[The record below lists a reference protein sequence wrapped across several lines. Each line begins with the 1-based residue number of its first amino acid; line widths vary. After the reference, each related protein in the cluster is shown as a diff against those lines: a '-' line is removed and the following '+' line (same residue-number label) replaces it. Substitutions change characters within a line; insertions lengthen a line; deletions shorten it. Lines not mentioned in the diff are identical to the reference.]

1 MNFNNINANFNN
13 INATG
18 KAGQANLELR
28 LAKKDLDSTGVAA
41 TQPNTPTSKT
51 FLTESSSKKVS
62 IKDPY
67 QELSDFMKMTDA
79 QKMQYLWLKKHGISP
94 EEFESM
100 SGEDKQK
107 LVEKMQQELEAQ
119 MKKSIESPESSSSS
133 LV

>member
-1 MNFNNINANFNN
+1 MNFNNINAAGMAGPGN
-13 INATG
+13 I
-18 KAGQANLELR
+18 ELR
-28 LAKKDLDSTGVAA
+28 FAKKDTDGSDLAA
-41 TQPNTPTSKT
+41 TEPGTPASKT
-51 FLTESSSKKVS
+51 FLTESASKKVS

-119 MKKSIESPESSSSS
+119 MKKAIESPDQSSAT

>member
-1 MNFNNINANFNN
+1 
-13 INATG
+13 
-18 KAGQANLELR
+18 
-28 LAKKDLDSTGVAA
+28 
-41 TQPNTPTSKT
+41 
-51 FLTESSSKKVS
+51 
-62 IKDPY
+62 
-67 QELSDFMKMTDA
+67 MTDA

>member
-1 MNFNNINANFNN
+1 MNFNNINA
-13 INATG
+13 AA
-18 KAGQANLELR
+18 KAGQTNIELRFEKKNLESSGLP
-28 LAKKDLDSTGVAA
+28 A
-41 TQPNTPTSKT
+41 TEPGTPASKT

-119 MKKSIESPESSSSS
+119 MKKAIESPDQTSAT
-133 LV
+133 VV

>member
-1 MNFNNINANFNN
+1 MNFNN

-18 KAGQANLELR
+18 KAGQTNLELR
-28 LAKKDLDSTGVAA
+28 LAKKDLDSSGVAI
-41 TQPNTPTSKT
+41 TQPDTPASKT

-107 LVEKMQQELEAQ
+107 LVEKMQQDLEAQ
-119 MKKSIESPESSSSS
+119 MKKAIESPESSSSS

>member
-1 MNFNNINANFNN
+1 MNFNNINA
-13 INATG
+13 AS
-18 KAGQANLELR
+18 KAGPGNIELR
-28 LAKKDLDSTGVAA
+28 FAKKNTESSGLAA
-41 TQPNTPTSKT
+41 TEPGTPASKT
-51 FLTESSSKKVS
+51 FLTESASKKVS

-100 SGEDKQK
+100 SGEEKQK

-119 MKKSIESPESSSSS
+119 MKKSIESPDQSSAT
-133 LV
+133 VV